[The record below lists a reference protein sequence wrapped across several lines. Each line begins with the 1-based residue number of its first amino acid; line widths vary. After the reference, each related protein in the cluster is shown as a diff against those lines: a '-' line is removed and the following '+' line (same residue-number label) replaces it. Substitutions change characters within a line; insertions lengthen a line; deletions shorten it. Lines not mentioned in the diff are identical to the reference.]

1 MRKKELKE
9 KKKGGRRDKEGREKG
24 EWEGEE
30 IEGNGIK
37 RKTRRTGRKG
47 GRVKKRKVGSYK
59 DRVKVQ
65 CGTKLYKYKN
75 STKFSK

>member
-1 MRKKELKE
+1 ME
-9 KKKGGRRDKEGREKG
+9 GGRG
-24 EWEGEE
+24 
-30 IEGNGIK
+30 IEGNGVK

-47 GRVKKRKVGSYK
+47 EKVKERKVGSYK